1 MNPTLEIIM
10 WILGIPAIIG
20 IVFLYCWGIF
30 ELAGL
35 IGEIFDL

>member
-10 WILGIPAIIG
+10 WILGIPAIIA
-20 IVFLYCWGIF
+20 IVFFYCWGIF